1 MSKLSIIVPVFNEAK
16 TIRLVLERLLGL
28 NLDKEIIVVDDGST
42 DGTGKIVDIFVPAI
56 KVIKQ
61 KINSGK
67 GKALRAGIA
76 VATGDYIIFCDADL
90 EYDINQI
97 PFLYKHLLE
106 NNLTVLY
113 GSRFINYQPKKNFIH
128 YLGNKVLTA
137 VTDWLFGARLTDME
151 TGYKLF
157 QASLLKSM
165 NLSSSH
171 FEIEPE
177 ITAKILKQ
185 GIKITEL
192 PISYDPRVKSEGK
205 KIKYR
210 DGLAALWVLIREKG
224 RK

>member
-1 MSKLSIIVPVFNEAK
+1 MDKLSIIVPAFNEAK
-16 TIRLVLERLLGL
+16 TIRLVLERLLNL
-28 NLDKEIIVVDDGST
+28 SLDKEIIVVDDGST
-42 DGTGKIVDIFVPAI
+42 DGTDEIVDVFVPAI

-61 KINSGK
+61 KINGGK
-67 GKALRAGIA
+67 GKALRAGILA
-76 VATGDYIIFCDADL
+76 ATGDCIIFCDADL

-106 NNLTVLY
+106 KKLTVLY
-113 GSRFINYQPKKNFIH
+113 GSRFISYVH
-128 YLGNKVLTA
+128 YLGNKFLTA
-137 VTDWLFGARLTDME
+137 TTDWLFDAKLTDME

-157 QASLLKSM
+157 RSDILKGL

-210 DGLAALWVLIREKG
+210 DGLIALKTLVEEKL